1 MANRITIYQGN
12 TVNIRTTI
20 TDQDGSVVNLTNLT
34 VSLTIYNGTTEV
46 LQIDNTTHTTPASGI
61 TTFEI
66 TKVQTAA
73 FPATLLTYEVEVTY
87 QDGAKF
93 TGTRDKIEVIG
104 DLA

>member
-46 LQIDNTTHTTPASGI
+46 LQIDNTTHTTPALVRLRIAS
-61 TTFEI
+61 
-66 TKVQTAA
+66 
-73 FPATLLTYEVEVTY
+73 LLFLI
-87 QDGAKF
+87 G
-93 TGTRDKIEVIG
+93 VIA
-104 DLA
+104 LEN